1 MGEEAEAAAE
11 ALTAEPKRGC
21 CREAVPTTGEP
32 EVVDEEAELEEQ
44 MTIFTFAGK
53 EKMTQRTKDA
63 RRKSGREKK
72 EEKEGGIVKV
82 NENNYLHVQL
92 QCHADAQE
100 LTLS

>member
-53 EKMTQRTKDA
+53 EKMTQKERKMPEENQEEKRK
-63 RRKSGREKK
+63 RRKK
-72 EEKEGGIVKV
+72 
-82 NENNYLHVQL
+82 
-92 QCHADAQE
+92 AA
-100 LTLS
+100 